1 MAKKF
6 KYNWKEFTLRAAYK
20 GTPEKLF
27 KMWTDPKKLNKW
39 FLTDADIELKKGG
52 KYMFKWAI
60 GAVENGKVLEVR
72 RNSLFRFTFAGC
84 KVEVKFSKA
93 GKECNVTLRQ
103 YDIPAGEEHKVGTHM
118 SCQLGWTFFFTNLKS
133 VLETGR
139 DLREFDPKHLK
150 EGTVFY

>member
-20 GTPEKLF
+20 GTTEKLF

-39 FLTDADIELKKGG
+39 FLTDADIELKKGD

-93 GKECNVTLRQ
+93 GKECIVTLRQ